1 MQASVAQSLHLAP
14 ATILLVDDE
23 SEVLAVATE
32 MLEEFGYRVLG
43 ASSVA
48 AAISLAKQKIERID
62 LLVTDVMMPD
72 MSGPEMAGE
81 ITRIRPGI
89 KVLYLSGRVGH
100 TVVRGGATV
109 AGAAILHK
117 PFTTTELAR
126 KVQEVLDSPMVAA

>member
-1 MQASVAQSLHLAP
+1 VAP

-23 SEVLAVATE
+23 PEVLAVATE

-48 AAISLAKQKIERID
+48 TAISLAKQKTERID
-62 LLVTDVMMPD
+62 LLVTDVMMPH
-72 MSGPEMAGE
+72 MNGPELAGE
-81 ITRIRPGI
+81 ITSLRPGL
-89 KVLYLSGRVGH
+89 KVLYLSGRVGY
-100 TVVRGGATV
+100 TIVGSGTAV